1 MYNDCDMY
9 RIKHV
14 IHRTGIFYH
23 EMIRLTTFVGMEIN
37 ERKKNHAQKNTSFYH
52 SRGIDRIFGRLRKKQ
67 GTCHKNRLLFRYR
80 HSGNDL

>member
-37 ERKKNHAQKNTSFYH
+37 ERKMSHV
-52 SRGIDRIFGRLRKKQ
+52 
-67 GTCHKNRLLFRYR
+67 
-80 HSGNDL
+80 